1 MTSAKP
7 DRERTVF
14 QVSDDSLR
22 AKTGQGWDHWLALLD
37 RAGAQ
42 TKTHKEIVA
51 LLRAET
57 ELSAW
62 WQQTVAGTYERARGL
77 RVRHE
82 MPDGYQVSRSRS
94 LAVGLDRVFQAW
106 ADPAERETWLG
117 PAPLEEGTRR
127 DSKVIRFTC
136 PDDDSRVEVSFAETA
151 TGKTRVVVRHL
162 RIPDGDDAETWKARW
177 AEALNRLQAHLE
189 A

>member
-1 MTSAKP
+1 MANAKP
-7 DRERTVF
+7 DRDPVVF
-14 QVSDDSLR
+14 QVSDTSVS

-37 RAGAQ
+37 RAGARSM
-42 TKTHKEIVA
+42 THKEIVA
-51 LLRAET
+51 VLRAET
-57 ELSAW
+57 ELSGW

-94 LAVGLDRVFQAW
+94 LAVALDRVFQAW
-106 ADPAERETWLG
+106 ADPVERESWLG
-117 PAPLEEGTRR
+117 PAPLAEGSRR
-127 DSKVIRFTC
+127 DGKVIRFTC
-136 PDDDSRVEVSFAETA
+136 GDDDSRVEVSFAETA
-151 TGKTRVVVRHL
+151 TGKCRVVVRHL

-177 AEALNRLQAHLE
+177 AEALDRLQAHLE